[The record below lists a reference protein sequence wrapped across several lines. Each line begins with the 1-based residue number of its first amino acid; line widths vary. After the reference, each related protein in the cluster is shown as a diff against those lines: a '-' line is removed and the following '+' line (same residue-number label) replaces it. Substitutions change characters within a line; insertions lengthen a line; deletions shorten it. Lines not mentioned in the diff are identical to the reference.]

1 MKFLVPLYLHENDPM
16 TAGKKTNAGSN
27 NNKKKN
33 PGEILTG
40 VRAGARET
48 IEPKGDKTNLTRR
61 EKAKRS

>member
-1 MKFLVPLYLHENDPM
+1 MQEA
-16 TAGKKTNAGSN
+16 TTT
-27 NNKKKN
+27 KKN